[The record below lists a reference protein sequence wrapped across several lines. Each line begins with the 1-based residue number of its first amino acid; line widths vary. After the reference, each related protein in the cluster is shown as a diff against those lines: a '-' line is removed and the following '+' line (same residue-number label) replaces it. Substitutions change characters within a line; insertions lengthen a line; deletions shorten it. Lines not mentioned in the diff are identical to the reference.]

1 MPISVTCPS
10 GHKINAPE
18 KYAGKV
24 VKCPKCSQAV
34 QIPNMAEE
42 APMAHEFPAVESAD
56 PFGNFSENMGQM
68 PADPFAEFANMPPAT
83 YSPTSYPAAPSA
95 GASYPVSGN
104 SAAGGTARASATS
117 GSKPAGRAQKSGI
130 PILWIGIAGG
140 GAMILLLSVTVI
152 GFIYMS
158 SSSGGGSVLGA
169 LGGQNEADREFELI
183 KTALEAQMATPNSN
197 ANTPRPEEKEI
208 VLRSM
213 REMCATSA
221 VNYFGYDAAM
231 RKRMR
236 EYLMTQQVGEA
247 DAAMIA
253 IQINGSLKKMSD
265 EFGLKPAENG
275 KVEFLV
281 PMDEALKQME
291 TTEFKDETFSD
302 YEKPLKS
309 LVQGLNKGTLSP
321 DQKELAFYASLW
333 VGQQ

>member
-34 QIPNMAEE
+34 QIPSMAEE
-42 APMAHEFPAVESAD
+42 LPMAHEVPAVESAD
-56 PFGNFSENMGQM
+56 PFGSFSANMGQTT
-68 PADPFAEFANMPPAT
+68 ADPFAEFANMPQAN
-83 YSPTSYPAAPSA
+83 YSPTSYPAAPYAA
-95 GASYPVSGN
+95 GPYSTGGN
-104 SAAGGTARASATS
+104 SAASGTARASATS

-130 PILWIGIAGG
+130 PILWIGIACG
-140 GAMILLLSVTVI
+140 GAMIVLLSVAVI
-152 GFIYMS
+152 GFIYIS
-158 SSSGGGSVLGA
+158 SSPGGGSVLGA
-169 LGGQNEADREFELI
+169 LGGQSEADREFELI
-183 KTALEAQMATPNSN
+183 KTALEAELAKSSSD
-197 ANTPRPEEKEI
+197 ANVPRPEEKEI
-208 VLRSM
+208 ILRSM
-213 REMCATSA
+213 REMCSNDA

-247 DAAMIA
+247 HAAMIA
-253 IQINGSLKKMSD
+253 IEINGSLKKMSQ
-265 EFGLKPAENG
+265 EFQLKPSENG

-281 PMDEALKQME
+281 SMEEALKQME
-291 TTEFKDETFSD
+291 TTEFKDDMFSD
-302 YEKPLKS
+302 YEMPLKS

-333 VGQQ
+333 VTQK

>member
-42 APMAHEFPAVESAD
+42 VPMAHELPAVESAD
-56 PFGNFSENMGQM
+56 PLGNFSADMGQTA
-68 PADPFAEFANMPPAT
+68 ADPFAEFANMPPAS
-83 YSPTSYPAAPSA
+83 YSPASYPAAPYAAAPYSA
-95 GASYPVSGN
+95 GGN
-104 SAAGGTARASATS
+104 AAAGGASRASSTS
-117 GSKPAGRAQKSGI
+117 GNKPAGKAQKSGI

-140 GAMILLLSVTVI
+140 GAMIVLLSVVVI

-158 SSSGGGSVLGA
+158 SSPGGGSVLSA
-169 LGGQNEADREFELI
+169 LGGQSEADREFELI
-183 KTALEAQMATPNSN
+183 KSALEARFGKPDSN
-197 ANTPRPEEKEI
+197 GNVPREEEKEI
-208 VLRSM
+208 VLNSM
-213 REMCATSA
+213 RKMCAADA

-236 EYLMTQQVGEA
+236 EYLMTQQVSEA
-247 DAAMIA
+247 EAALIA
-253 IQINGSLKKMSD
+253 MEINGSLKKMSE
-265 EFGLKPAENG
+265 EFQLKPAENG

-281 PMDEALKQME
+281 PMEEGLKQME
-291 TTEFKDETFSD
+291 TTEFKDEMFSD
-302 YEKPLKS
+302 YEMPLKS

-333 VGQQ
+333 VTQK